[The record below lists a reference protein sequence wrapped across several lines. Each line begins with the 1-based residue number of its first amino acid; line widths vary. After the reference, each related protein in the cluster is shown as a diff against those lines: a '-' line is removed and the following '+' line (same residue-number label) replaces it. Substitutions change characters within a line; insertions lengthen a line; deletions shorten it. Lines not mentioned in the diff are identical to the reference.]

1 MADYL
6 LLLLFT
12 GLRRTEGMTLKWDA
26 VDLAERTLLISD
38 TKNREPLK
46 LPLSD
51 FVYAMLKER
60 EERAESA
67 YVFPGD
73 GEYGHLIEPRK
84 QMRKVTKASGV
95 SFTLHDLRRTF
106 ITAAEGLDIS
116 MYAIKRLVNHKMTG
130 DVTAGY
136 IVPDAERLRVPM
148 QQITDYLLRVGGLR
162 DASNVIPLRTT
173 TNTEAYRKEMRQ

>member
-1 MADYL
+1 M

-26 VDLAERTLLISD
+26 VDLTERTLLLSD
-38 TKNREPLK
+38 TKNKEPLK

-51 FVYAMLKER
+51 FVYGMLKER
-60 EERAESA
+60 QELATSP

-116 MYAIKRLVNHKMTG
+116 IYAIKRLVNHKMTG

-136 IVPDAERLRVPM
+136 VVPDAERLRVPM
-148 QQITDYLLRVGGLR
+148 QQITDYLLIVGGLR
-162 DASNVIPLRTT
+162 GASKVIPFRTI
-173 TNTEAYRKEMRQ
+173 TEPETYRQEVRQ